1 MEKFQYSKLSSINRD
16 IFLLWIGQL
25 ISHAGD
31 AIYMIALPWLILELT
46 GSKTTTSLI
55 AVCAYLPAVLFSLPA
70 GVIVDRFNRRTVMI
84 FSDAARMIT
93 ITGLVI
99 YLLYDGVSPLVIGTI
114 AFIVASF
121 STLFY
126 PARDSLIPSLI
137 PKQSLSSANAFIST
151 SGQFAHLAGPVIA
164 GVLIT
169 LVGLTHLFTL
179 DAISFTAS
187 MICILFIVQRKKE
200 TIDKKSP
207 HPHLHDLKEGLNY
220 VIRKRSLAFLLLL
233 TAVNNLFIMGPA
245 MIGTPIFVREV
256 LQMKFGAYATIE
268 AFMAGGMII
277 GSIFVWRIG
286 KNFNPS
292 LVLFIGM
299 IIDGLTYSC
308 LYFVHTYPGTKLLI
322 LIHGIGIPM
331 ITISRTTIIQKVVPD
346 QFRGRIFSMVNMS
359 VIGLTAISS
368 GLIGPFAEIL
378 PIGTIFLVIG
388 IGAALCG
395 IIGLNHR
402 GMMKLID

>member
-1 MEKFQYSKLSSINRD
+1 MTRLFNKFSSINRS
-16 IFLLWIGQL
+16 IFLLWLGQL

-70 GVIVDRFNRRTVMI
+70 GVIVDRFNRRAVMI

-93 ITGLVI
+93 IAGLVI
-99 YLLYDGVSPLVIGTI
+99 FLLTGGVSPLVIGTI

-137 PKQSLSSANAFIST
+137 PKQSLTSANAFIST

-200 TIDKKSP
+200 TIGKKSP

-220 VIRKRSLAFLLLL
+220 VIRKRPLAFLLLL

-256 LQMKFGAYATIE
+256 LQMKFAAYATIE

-277 GSIFVWRIG
+277 GSILVWKIG

-299 IIDGLTYSC
+299 IMDGLTYSC
-308 LYFVHTYPGTKLLI
+308 LYFIHTYPGTKLLI

-346 QFRGRIFSMVNMS
+346 RFRGRIFSMVNMS

-395 IIGLNHR
+395 VIGLNHR
-402 GMMKLID
+402 GLMKLVD

>member
-1 MEKFQYSKLSSINRD
+1 
-16 IFLLWIGQL
+16 
-25 ISHAGD
+25 
-31 AIYMIALPWLILELT
+31 MIALPWLILELT

-70 GVIVDRFNRRTVMI
+70 GVIVDRFNRRAVMI

-93 ITGLVI
+93 IAGLVI
-99 YLLYDGVSPLVIGTI
+99 FLLNDGVSPLVIGTI

-137 PKQSLSSANAFIST
+137 PKQSLTSANAFIST

-200 TIDKKSP
+200 TIGKKSP
-207 HPHLHDLKEGLNY
+207 HSHPHLHDLKEGLNY
-220 VIRKRSLAFLLLL
+220 VIRKRPLASLLLL

-256 LQMKFGAYATIE
+256 LQMKFAAYATIE

-277 GSIFVWRIG
+277 GSILVWRIG

-299 IIDGLTYSC
+299 IMDGLTYSC
-308 LYFVHTYPGTKLLI
+308 LYFIHTYSGTKLLI

-346 QFRGRIFSMVNMS
+346 RFRGRIFSMVNLS

-378 PIGTIFLVIG
+378 SIGTIFLVIG

-402 GMMKLID
+402 GMMKLIV

>member
-137 PKQSLSSANAFIST
+137 PKQSLTSANAFIST

>member
-1 MEKFQYSKLSSINRD
+1 MTQLFNNFSSINRS

-70 GVIVDRFNRRTVMI
+70 GVIVDRFNRRAVMI

-93 ITGLVI
+93 IAGLVI
-99 YLLYDGVSPLVIGTI
+99 YLLNGGVSPLVIGTV
-114 AFIVASF
+114 AFIVTSF

-137 PKQSLSSANAFIST
+137 PKQSLTSANAFIST
-151 SGQFAHLAGPVIA
+151 SGQFAHLAGPVLA

-179 DAISFTAS
+179 DAFSFTAS

-200 TIDKKSP
+200 TIVKKTP
-207 HPHLHDLKEGLNY
+207 HPHLHDLIEGLNY
-220 VIRKRSLAFLLLL
+220 VIRKRPLAFLLLL

-256 LQMKFGAYATIE
+256 LLMKFVAYATIE

-277 GSIFVWRIG
+277 GSILVWRIG

-299 IIDGLTYSC
+299 IMDGLTYSC
-308 LYFVHTYPGTKLLI
+308 LYFIHTYPETKILI

-402 GMMKLID
+402 GMMRLID

>member
-299 IIDGLTYSC
+299 IMDGLTYSC